1 MMVLTTEAL
10 VTDIPKRKKIC
21 QAECRAAW
29 DIKMKIT
36 CPQCNAQNLIFGIA
50 VSCVVCGSILVG
62 RHDDLPHQ
70 NFSNTTYKYI

>member
-1 MMVLTTEAL
+1 
-10 VTDIPKRKKIC
+10 
-21 QAECRAAW
+21 
-29 DIKMKIT
+29 MKIT

-70 NFSNTTYKYI
+70 NFPTQPINTFNMVASGSATGSTVHTTSLTDIKWHS